1 MTISIGNIKDAE
13 FSEQQKKNSPGY
25 QAATGDLFKSNV
37 TGGKTYANSINVL
50 KGNNADIPGQRIN
63 EYGQVSDRP
72 SEGNFRDQFPDKT
85 KIDKYQD
92 NNANL
97 RSGEIILKTFLLIN
111 DKKNPKNLLT
121 FAHKK

>member
-85 KIDKYQD
+85 KID
-92 NNANL
+92 NATRERL
-97 RSGEIILKTFLLIN
+97 RRY
-111 DKKNPKNLLT
+111 KKKRRGGVLRYP
-121 FAHKK
+121 